1 MRGSLAGAVG
11 VGWGGAGPEPRPR
24 LQPRFHGDR
33 SLRLPAAAPAPPG
46 CEASG
51 TASSASTIRTV
62 VLPDRVLQQL
72 PSGGGGP
79 EWVRGCE
86 ARVRQCARC
95 VCSQVRLCVARVR
108 MRARPTPRTR
118 GSGLQASR
126 DGGAPARGSQP
137 AVQGVSEAGS
147 GQKAGRGAAPEP
159 PATGAGAG
167 PQVAGEG
174 VEAEAAARPL
184 PSAGLRRPRSAA
196 AFESAGQPRP
206 PAAPGAGGC
215 GGARGG
221 GAGPSGIRSHT
232 LLCPPHK
239 PSCAH
244 PQRDAAFQVGGRMRK
259 RVCDVTSS
267 RASVDFRLRAC
278 TPAPAI
284 HLSIHT
290 ASLTRAPTHLPSASH
305 ASPCPRDRSWALPPC
320 QNAAGGAQGTRR
332 RCRHSADASR
342 PVSVAMHTRDDV
354 NWPSE
359 ELELKFGSKGTPE
372 AKLLLAGS

>member
-1 MRGSLAGAVG
+1 M
-11 VGWGGAGPEPRPR
+11 
-24 LQPRFHGDR
+24 
-33 SLRLPAAAPAPPG
+33 
-46 CEASG
+46 
-51 TASSASTIRTV
+51 
-62 VLPDRVLQQL
+62 
-72 PSGGGGP
+72 
-79 EWVRGCE
+79 
-86 ARVRQCARC
+86 
-95 VCSQVRLCVARVR
+95 
-108 MRARPTPRTR
+108 
-118 GSGLQASR
+118 
-126 DGGAPARGSQP
+126 
-137 AVQGVSEAGS
+137 
-147 GQKAGRGAAPEP
+147 
-159 PATGAGAG
+159 
-167 PQVAGEG
+167 AGEG

-184 PSAGLRRPRSAA
+184 PSAGLRQPRSAA

-239 PSCAH
+239 PTCAH

-332 RCRHSADASR
+332 RCRHSAGAGRGREEEQRRPPSSTSRVPSVGGGPHDAAVQRDGLVCGVGGLDPTHR
-342 PVSVAMHTRDDV
+342 PVPRSNPAFRLGRWAW
-354 NWPSE
+354 NQ
-359 ELELKFGSKGTPE
+359 KRGSSGPPT
-372 AKLLLAGS
+372 AFSS